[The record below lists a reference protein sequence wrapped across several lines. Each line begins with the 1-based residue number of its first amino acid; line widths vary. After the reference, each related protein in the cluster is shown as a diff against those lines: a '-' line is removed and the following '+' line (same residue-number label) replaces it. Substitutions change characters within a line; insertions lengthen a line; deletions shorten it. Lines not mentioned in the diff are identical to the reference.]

1 MALLCGDCGP
11 IPALSNFLH
20 LSTSCAQRIQKLLKP
35 CRDKLRAMKLE
46 RILQSQGFGS
56 RRECRSIIRAGLVEI
71 HGEVVEDPFAE
82 IDTDGLEFVVDGEV
96 WPWHEH
102 VYLMLHKP
110 LDYECSRQPQHH
122 RSIFELLPPQFAL
135 RNVQPVGRLDV
146 DTTGLLLM
154 SDDGQFIHTWSS
166 GKKRIPKL
174 YHVGLRHAVNDEL
187 LQALRDGVQL
197 HDEPAPIQAFR
208 CDATGESSIDL
219 VVTEGKYHQVRRM
232 IGAAGNRVETLHR
245 SAVGGLQLPDDLVAG
260 DWRWMSAADL
270 AELARFDTD

>member
-1 MALLCGDCGP
+1 
-11 IPALSNFLH
+11 
-20 LSTSCAQRIQKLLKP
+20 
-35 CRDKLRAMKLE
+35 MKLE
-46 RILQSQGFGS
+46 RILQTQGFGS

-71 HGEVVEDPFAE
+71 GGEVIEDPFAE
-82 IDTDGLEFVVDGEV
+82 IDPSGLEFVVDGEV

-135 RNVQPVGRLDV
+135 RDVQPVGRLDV
-146 DTTGLLLM
+146 DTTGLLLL

-174 YHVGLRHAVNDEL
+174 YEVGLRHPVDDVL
-187 LQALRDGVQL
+187 LAALRDGVQL
-197 HDEPAPIQAFR
+197 HDEPAPIRAQR
-208 CDATGESSIDL
+208 CDATGECAIDL

-232 IGAAGNRVETLHR
+232 IGAAGNRVEVLHR
-245 SAVGGLQLPDDLVAG
+245 RSVGGLELPADLVAG
-260 DWRWMSAADL
+260 DWRWMSKDDL
-270 AELARFDTD
+270 EALANFDSP